1 MVFLTFCQ
9 WALVELARN
18 PEKQRKLR
26 EELRR
31 DFLTSDP
38 TWDQLTS
45 ELPYL
50 DAVVHETLRL
60 DPPAEEL
67 VRVV

>member
-1 MVFLTFCQ
+1 MIFLTFCQ

-18 PEKQRKLR
+18 PENQDKLR

-31 DFLTSDP
+31 EFSTSDP

-45 ELPYL
+45 GLPYL
-50 DAVVHETLRL
+50 DAVVHETLRFH
-60 DPPAEEL
+60 PPVEEL
-67 VRVV
+67 IRVV